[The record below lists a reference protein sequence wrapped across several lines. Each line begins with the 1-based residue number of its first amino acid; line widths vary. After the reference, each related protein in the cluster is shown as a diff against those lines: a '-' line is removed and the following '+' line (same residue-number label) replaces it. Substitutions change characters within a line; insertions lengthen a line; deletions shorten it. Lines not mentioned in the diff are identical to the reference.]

1 MHLIDVLRDVTSEE
15 RPARQEPCLAE
26 QRWAPVL
33 AQPLVEN
40 APQRSA
46 RAQAQQVLISTRVA
60 SVIADVTNSK
70 LINLDKLFRTT
81 EAK

>member
-1 MHLIDVLRDVTSEE
+1 MHSNGARHDVTSEE
-15 RPARQEPCLAE
+15 RHARPEPCLAE

-33 AQPLVEN
+33 ALPLVEN

-60 SVIADVTNSK
+60 SVITDVTNFK
-70 LINLDKLFRTT
+70 LINLDKLFRIT

>member
-1 MHLIDVLRDVTSEE
+1 MHLTGAQRDVTSKVKHA
-15 RPARQEPCLAE
+15 RPEPCLAE

-40 APQRSA
+40 VPQRSA

-60 SVIADVTNSK
+60 SVITDVTN
-70 LINLDKLFRTT
+70 LINFKSRQTVSNNGG
-81 EAK
+81 